1 MVRNLK
7 KEVINIVKEYLVRYL
22 IMSMLYNEV
31 VKYEMKKYIWLLF
44 YYCIF

>member
-7 KEVINIVKEYLVRYL
+7 KEVINIVKEYFVRYL

-31 VKYEMKKYIWLLF
+31 VKYEM
-44 YYCIF
+44 